1 MKQGYIPPQQ
11 NEPVAQRA
19 PRNYRIQP
27 AIQQPAPTYQQ
38 PNQPSHAWAP
48 PAAGMNG
55 YQQAAYAPV
64 KTRRSVLLLISSIMG
79 LIYAI
84 VMIIYFFG
92 VAKQSLAPGSTDF
105 EEMGKQIGGAIAAAL
120 VTPHIVIV
128 TIAAIFNIL
137 AWYLNK
143 GWAALTAGILYLV
156 GGVIFF
162 IYLPYVLIQAVLAF
176 IGFSKVSDKR
186 KQAQPNYQYQ

>member
-11 NEPVAQRA
+11 EQQPIQPA
-19 PRNYRIQP
+19 PRNYRSKPVQQQMQP
-27 AIQQPAPTYQQ
+27 YQQ
-38 PNQPSHAWAP
+38 PNQPSQAWAP

-55 YQQAAYAPV
+55 YLQAVHAPV
-64 KTRRSVLLLISSIMG
+64 KTRRNILLLISAIMG
-79 LIYAI
+79 LLYAGGL
-84 VMIIYFFG
+84 IIYFFG
-92 VAKQSLAPGSTDF
+92 VAKQSLAPGATDF
-105 EEMGKQIGGAIAAAL
+105 EEMGRQIGGALATAM

-162 IYLPYVLIQAVLAF
+162 IYLPYVLIQAILAF
-176 IGFSKVSDKR
+176 IGFSKVSDKS
-186 KQAQPNYQYQ
+186 KQRQAVHQY